1 MTRINGSVSVEDRV
15 EVCSPSDTAAKKSSW
30 GKHWPVCAAV
40 VVVAAL
46 IYLGCVVSP
55 PSLMDDV
62 DAVQAQMARNM
73 LTSGDWVTAHLDGVA
88 FLEKPPLIYWAM
100 AVSYKV
106 FGVHDWAARMPV
118 ALAAIALCGVIA
130 AFGIWAFGGWAGF
143 YAGLCMATCVGLFLF
158 TRILLPDVL
167 FTLTVAVGMWAF
179 LRALDEAEAHPR
191 RWALIF
197 AASMGIGLLL
207 KSLIAVVFPVA
218 ACGIYLAFTRQ
229 LFFARIWKRLHP
241 LSGILVVLLIAVPWH
256 VLATLRNPPYFAWTL
271 HSGRGEYHGFLWFFF
286 INEQLLRFLNLRY
299 PRDYNTVPRL
309 WFWLLHLVW
318 LFPWSVYFPAVARL
332 SFRPV
337 DRAGRVRL
345 LALCWVSFV
354 LVFFTFSTTQEY
366 YSMPIYPAVALLLG
380 SAMAA
385 GGDWVR
391 RGTRVLGV
399 ICGVL
404 AVALFAL
411 WFQAR
416 GMSMPGDIS
425 QALSHHPQAYTLAL
439 GHMQDLTLASFAY
452 LRLPVLLAALA
463 FLIGALGALRASHKR
478 AFMAIAV
485 MMVLLF
491 HASRLAMVSFDP
503 YLSSRPLA
511 KVLLGLPEG
520 QLIVDHHYY
529 TFASVF
535 FYTDRTALLLNGRF
549 NSMEYASYAPDA
561 PQVYIDDAEFRRL
574 WLQPERRYLLTK
586 ESDLPRLESL
596 VGREQLSL
604 VAVSGGKLIL
614 ANHPLD
620 STAKTQPLAG
630 LRFGSYRMQ
639 SHGRAE
645 SKESE
650 RLPLTVSARVLTRAS
665 VG

>member
-1 MTRINGSVSVEDRV
+1 
-15 EVCSPSDTAAKKSSW
+15 
-30 GKHWPVCAAV
+30 
-40 VVVAAL
+40 
-46 IYLGCVVSP
+46 
-55 PSLMDDV
+55 
-62 DAVQAQMARNM
+62 
-73 LTSGDWVTAHLDGVA
+73 
-88 FLEKPPLIYWAM
+88 
-100 AVSYKV
+100 
-106 FGVHDWAARMPV
+106 
-118 ALAAIALCGVIA
+118 
-130 AFGIWAFGGWAGF
+130 
-143 YAGLCMATCVGLFLF
+143 
-158 TRILLPDVL
+158 
-167 FTLTVAVGMWAF
+167 
-179 LRALDEAEAHPR
+179 
-191 RWALIF
+191 
-197 AASMGIGLLL
+197 
-207 KSLIAVVFPVA
+207 
-218 ACGIYLAFTRQ
+218 
-229 LFFARIWKRLHP
+229 
-241 LSGILVVLLIAVPWH
+241 
-256 VLATLRNPPYFAWTL
+256 
-271 HSGRGEYHGFLWFFF
+271 
-286 INEQLLRFLNLRY
+286 
-299 PRDYNTVPRL
+299 
-309 WFWLLHLVW
+309 
-318 LFPWSVYFPAVARL
+318 
-332 SFRPV
+332 
-337 DRAGRVRL
+337 
-345 LALCWVSFV
+345 
-354 LVFFTFSTTQEY
+354 
-366 YSMPIYPAVALLLG
+366 MPIYPAVALLLG
-380 SAMAA
+380 SAIAA
-385 GGDWVR
+385 GGGWVR

-399 ICGVL
+399 ICGML

-416 GMSMPGDIS
+416 GMSTPGDIS
-425 QALSHHPQAYTLAL
+425 QALSKHPQAYTLAL
-439 GHMQDLTLASFAY
+439 GHMQDLTLTSFAY

-463 FLIGALGALRASHKR
+463 FLIGALGALLAGHRR

-614 ANHPLD
+614 ANHPLA
-620 STAKTQPLAG
+620 STTTAQPLASLWRG
-630 LRFGSYRMQ
+630 AYCTQ

-645 SKESE
+645 SKDSE